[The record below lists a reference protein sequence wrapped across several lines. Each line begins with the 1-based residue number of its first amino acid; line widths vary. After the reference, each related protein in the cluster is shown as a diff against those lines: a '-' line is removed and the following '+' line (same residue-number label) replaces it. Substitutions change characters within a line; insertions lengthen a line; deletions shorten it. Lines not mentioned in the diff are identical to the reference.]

1 MTPEEY
7 RLIELSMSPAEI
19 IAAYAPRTLY
29 ELLVDATDNT
39 ELLSAFAA
47 WAAWV
52 PEDTRERDNQLF
64 VACGEALRV
73 HLARHGDTLSR
84 RTRKRVA
91 ALVAIPELGT
101 VRECGEFFRRLRRL
115 YQYDSNRM
123 PFGELL
129 SRFEGEIVYTF
140 TEDPVYSVTPLHLFS
155 LANRLIEYDVRL
167 HSLAFMSCLRV
178 YNGDLR
184 AKKLWEPSEP
194 EGSAQAW
201 YRLQHVMWPGPTL
214 LDQSQRQALSGSAV

>member
-1 MTPEEY
+1 LTPEEY

-201 YRLQHVMWPGPTL
+201 YRLQRAMWPEPTP
-214 LDQSQRQALSGSAV
+214 LDQSQTQGLSGSEA

>member
-47 WAAWV
+47 WVVWV

-140 TEDPVYSVTPLHLFS
+140 KEDPVYSVTPLLLFS

-167 HSLAFMSCLRV
+167 HSLA
-178 YNGDLR
+178 Y
-184 AKKLWEPSEP
+184 
-194 EGSAQAW
+194 
-201 YRLQHVMWPGPTL
+201 
-214 LDQSQRQALSGSAV
+214 LS

>member
-1 MTPEEY
+1 
-7 RLIELSMSPAEI
+7 MSPAEI
-19 IAAYAPRTLY
+19 IAAYAPCTLY

-47 WAAWV
+47 WAVWV

-201 YRLQHVMWPGPTL
+201 YRLQRAMWPEPTP
-214 LDQSQRQALSGSAV
+214 LDQSQTQGLSGSEA

>member
-47 WAAWV
+47 WVVWV

-140 TEDPVYSVTPLHLFS
+140 KEDPVYSVTPLHLFS
-155 LANRLIEYDVRL
+155 LANRLFDYDVRL

-201 YRLQHVMWPGPTL
+201 YRLQRAMWPEPTP
-214 LDQSQRQALSGSAV
+214 LDQSQTQGLSGSEA

>member
-1 MTPEEY
+1 
-7 RLIELSMSPAEI
+7 MSPAEI

-29 ELLVDATDNT
+29 ELLVAATDNT

-201 YRLQHVMWPGPTL
+201 YRLQRAMWPEPTP
-214 LDQSQRQALSGSAV
+214 LDQSQTQGLSGSEA

>member
-1 MTPEEY
+1 
-7 RLIELSMSPAEI
+7 MSPAES

-29 ELLVDATDNT
+29 ALLVDATDNT

-47 WAAWV
+47 WAVWV

-91 ALVAIPELGT
+91 ALVASPELGT

-140 TEDPVYSVTPLHLFS
+140 KEDPVYSVTPLHLFS
-155 LANRLIEYDVRL
+155 LANRLIDYDVRL
-167 HSLAFMSCLRV
+167 YSLAFMSCMRV
-178 YNGDLR
+178 YNRDLR
-184 AKKLWEPSEP
+184 ARSLWEPSEP

-201 YRLQHVMWPGPTL
+201 YRLQRAMWPEPTP
-214 LDQSQRQALSGSAV
+214 LDQSQTQGLSGSEA

>member
-1 MTPEEY
+1 
-7 RLIELSMSPAEI
+7 MSPAEI

-201 YRLQHVMWPGPTL
+201 YRLQRAMWPEPTP
-214 LDQSQRQALSGSAV
+214 LDQSQTQGLSGSEA

>member
-7 RLIELSMSPAEI
+7 RLIELSMSSAEI

-47 WAAWV
+47 WAVWV

-73 HLARHGDTLSR
+73 RLARHGDTLSR

-140 TEDPVYSVTPLHLFS
+140 KEDPVYSVTPLHLFS
-155 LANRLIEYDVRL
+155 LANRLIDYDVRL
-167 HSLAFMSCLRV
+167 HSLAFVSCMRV
-178 YNGDLR
+178 YNRDLR
-184 AKKLWEPSEP
+184 ARSLWEPSEP

-201 YRLQHVMWPGPTL
+201 YRLQRAMWPEPTP
-214 LDQSQRQALSGSAV
+214 LDQSQTQGLSGSEA

>member
-47 WAAWV
+47 WVVWV

-178 YNGDLR
+178 YNRDLR
-184 AKKLWEPSEP
+184 ARSLWEPSEP

-201 YRLQHVMWPGPTL
+201 YRLQRAMWPEPTL
-214 LDQSQRQALSGSAV
+214 LDQSQKQGLSGSEA